1 MLKNFK
7 TEIKWAVIFVIAA
20 LVWMLLERVAGLHDT
35 HIDKHAVY
43 TNFFAIPAIAVYVLA
58 LLDKRKSDYGGVMNY
73 KQGFLSGLIITA
85 IVTVLSPL
93 TQLITSTVITPEY
106 FSNII
111 EYSVQQGEMTRQA
124 AEEYFN
130 LRSYIVQGLIGA
142 PVMGVMTTAVVA
154 FFTKKKG
161 AEAE

>member
-1 MLKNFK
+1 MLNNFK
-7 TEIKWAVIFVIAA
+7 TEIKWAIIFVSTA
-20 LVWMLLERVAGLHDT
+20 LGWMILERVAGLHST

-43 TNFFAIPAIAVYVLA
+43 TNLFAVPAIAVYVLA

-85 IVTVLSPL
+85 IITVLSPL
-93 TQLITSTVITPEY
+93 TQVITSAVITPDY

-111 EYSVQQGEMTRQA
+111 EYSVQQGEMTRET

-130 LRSYIVQGLIGA
+130 LGSYIFQGLIGA
-142 PVMGVMTTAVVA
+142 PVMGVLTTAVVA

-161 AEAE
+161 SEAE